1 MGVPGSNLGGLMNK
15 KPKKPVLADGVMEV
29 WDSPDF
35 SVRYGRA
42 ITPLRYCEIRVVVLN
57 YQNEE

>member
-42 ITPLRYCEIRVVVLN
+42 MTLSGYCGIRRVVLN
-57 YQNEE
+57 